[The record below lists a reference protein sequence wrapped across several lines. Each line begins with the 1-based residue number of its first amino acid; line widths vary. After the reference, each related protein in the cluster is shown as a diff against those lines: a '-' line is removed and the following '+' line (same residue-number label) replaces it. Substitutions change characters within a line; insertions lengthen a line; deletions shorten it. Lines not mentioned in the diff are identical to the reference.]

1 MINDE
6 IMQELITL
14 LRENNMKREANDT
27 FEICNYIDGLQDKIL
42 YRPPKVRPKN
52 LTIGR
57 SVFLWLNI
65 ASNLR
70 KKLLWHI

>member
-1 MINDE
+1 MRNQTD
-6 IMQELITL
+6 IM
-14 LRENNMKREANDT
+14 
-27 FEICNYIDGLQDKIL
+27 

-65 ASNLR
+65 VLNL
-70 KKLLWHI
+70 KNN